1 MYDFY
6 IQKGVIVK
14 SDMTYINIASN
25 IGLDEK
31 SFSLAKGFQFSCLL
45 SCALLQSLLIER
57 VSTHLWVLCHLLEIN
72 SFITTHVS
80 GGKPREMLNGYIIR
94 KRCHFELFGLKDFFV
109 LFATALETA
118 LKRSEFF
125 FFLSVLL
132 KAKTLGLKSK
142 RLAL

>member
-14 SDMTYINIASN
+14 SDMTYINIASD

-31 SFSLAKGFQFSCLL
+31 SFSLSKGFQFSCLL

-72 SFITTHVS
+72 FITTHVS

-94 KRCHFELFGLKDFFV
+94 KRCHFELLGLKDFFV

-118 LKRSEFF
+118 LKRSGFF